1 MQLLYE
7 DSHLLVCVK
16 PVGILSQRDAS
27 GKPNLEDLLQ
37 QHLSASGSCAAVY
50 PVHRL
55 DQAVGGVMVYAKTKH
70 CAARLS
76 QAIQSGGVLKQYL
89 AIIHGVLEPA
99 SGFYRDYLFKDAAK
113 NKSYVVKT
121 LRKGVKEASLE
132 YETLQTGT
140 CCFGPVSLVRIQLHT
155 GRTHQIRVQ
164 FASRKRPLVGDGK
177 YGSSQSNC
185 GIALWSYQLRFAH
198 PVRGTLLVFTQEPPQ
213 QLPWTLMDSAPLEK
227 GAP

>member
-7 DSHLLVCVK
+7 DPHLLVCVK

-27 GKPNLEDLLQ
+27 GRPNLEELLQ
-37 QHLSASGSCAAVY
+37 EHVSASGGSAAVY

-76 QAIQSGGVLKQYL
+76 QAIQSGGVLKRYL
-89 AIIHGVLEPA
+89 AILHGVPEPA
-99 SGFYRDYLFKDAAK
+99 SGVCRDYLFKDAAK

-121 LRKGVKEASLE
+121 LRRGVKEASLE

-164 FASRKRPLVGDGK
+164 FASRRRPLVGDGK

-185 GIALWSYQLRFAH
+185 GIALWS
-198 PVRGTLLVFTQEPPQ
+198 
-213 QLPWTLMDSAPLEK
+213 LMASAPLEK
-227 GAP
+227 EAP

>member
-1 MQLLYE
+1 MLSPFLNRLYLIHPIQGTEPQLRIRYRLKGGSRMQLLYE

-70 CAARLS
+70 CAALLS

-99 SGFYRDYLFKDAAK
+99 SRLLSRLSIQGRGKKQVLRGKDPA
-113 NKSYVVKT
+113 
-121 LRKGVKEASLE
+121 
-132 YETLQTGT
+132 Q
-140 CCFGPVSLVRIQLHT
+140 
-155 GRTHQIRVQ
+155 GR
-164 FASRKRPLVGDGK
+164 
-177 YGSSQSNC
+177 
-185 GIALWSYQLRFAH
+185 
-198 PVRGTLLVFTQEPPQ
+198 
-213 QLPWTLMDSAPLEK
+213 
-227 GAP
+227 